1 MSFIEWTTNESYV
14 ESSGSIYVKF
24 LDLLISID
32 QLFLYHYLNALIIT
46 YYK

>member
-32 QLFLYHYLNALIIT
+32 QFLYHYLNALIIT